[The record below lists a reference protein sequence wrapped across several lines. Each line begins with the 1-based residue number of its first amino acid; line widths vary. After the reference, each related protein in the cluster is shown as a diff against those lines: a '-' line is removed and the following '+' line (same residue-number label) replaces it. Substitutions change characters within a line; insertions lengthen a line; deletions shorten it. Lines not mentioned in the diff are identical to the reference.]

1 MSGLKLVIPDLPPPC
16 VRDDF
21 LDVGGHTEW
30 NANVEAE
37 GLKNSKLRFITREDG
52 SALSTQRL
60 KDISKVAQLLWIS
73 LYSER

>member
-1 MSGLKLVIPDLPPPC
+1 MIFWMSA
-16 VRDDF
+16 
-21 LDVGGHTEW
+21 GGHTEW

-52 SALSTQRL
+52 SAISTQWL
-60 KDISKVAQLLWIS
+60 KDISKVVQLLWIS